1 MFKKAFP
8 WSRRSPE
15 EESECDGVLISGP
28 RIVLREK
35 KIEDVKD
42 DYAWR
47 TDPELAE
54 LDATR
59 PLNMAYEDFAR
70 YSKEEISL
78 PGIRS
83 KRLAV
88 DTVEGRH
95 IGNCMF
101 YDIDLRSGEA
111 ELGIMIGDKAYWS
124 QGYGTETVGLLL
136 DHMFTAYAL
145 KRVYLHT
152 LTWNKRA
159 QNSFRKSGFQGVR
172 EVRRSGL
179 DFLNMEV
186 WRHEWEAMRNA
197 SADEDQTSNDI
208 SSSENSNSPS

>member
-1 MFKKAFP
+1 
-8 WSRRSPE
+8 
-15 EESECDGVLISGP
+15 
-28 RIVLREK
+28 
-35 KIEDVKD
+35 
-42 DYAWR
+42 
-47 TDPELAE
+47 
-54 LDATR
+54 
-59 PLNMAYEDFAR
+59 
-70 YSKEEISL
+70 
-78 PGIRS
+78 
-83 KRLAV
+83 
-88 DTVEGRH
+88 
-95 IGNCMF
+95 MF

-124 QGYGTETVGLLL
+124 QGYGTEAVGLLL
-136 DHMFTAYAL
+136 DHMFTAYAF

-159 QNSFRKSGFQGVR
+159 QNSFRKSGFQDVR

-179 DFLNMEV
+179 DFVNMEV

>member
-1 MFKKAFP
+1 MFKKGFP
-8 WSRRSPE
+8 WSRRSAE
-15 EESECDGVLISGP
+15 TAERDNVLLQGE

-35 KIEDVKD
+35 SLADIED
-42 DYAWR
+42 DYGWR

-59 PLNMAYEDFAR
+59 PLNMSYDDFYR
-70 YSKEEISL
+70 YSRDEINL

-83 KRLAV
+83 KRLSV
-88 DTVEGRH
+88 DDIDGEH

-101 YDIDLRSGEA
+101 YDIDMRAGEA
-111 ELGIMIGDKAYWS
+111 ELGIMIGDKDYWS
-124 QGYGTETVGLLL
+124 QGFGTETVDLLL
-136 DHMFTAYAL
+136 DHMFLAYSF

-152 LTWNKRA
+152 LTWNHRA
-159 QNSFRKSGFQGVR
+159 QKSFRKSGFKDLK

-179 DFLNMEV
+179 NFLNMEI
-186 WRHEWEAMRNA
+186 WRHEWERMRGA
-197 SADEDQTSNDI
+197 EMEDDQTSNDI